1 MKSFL
6 EYIKE
11 NTDKDIKWAIGENS
25 YLLQDKW
32 IKIDTSLVYLDIKK
46 VMKNTDSLG
55 LDINSKTG
63 GTNANINRIKRLYS
77 HIENGGFLDPPL
89 IGYNDVINKISFTNG
104 RHRTF
109 VAYKLGYKKIPFY
122 VPNEQKEFFVK
133 NYS

>member
-46 VMKNTDSLG
+46 
-55 LDINSKTG
+55 
-63 GTNANINRIKRLYS
+63 
-77 HIENGGFLDPPL
+77 
-89 IGYNDVINKISFTNG
+89 
-104 RHRTF
+104 
-109 VAYKLGYKKIPFY
+109 
-122 VPNEQKEFFVK
+122 
-133 NYS
+133 